1 MTFRFTNCTGS
12 TGLTGFLRVPANPL
26 GLTLASLGCVLALAG
41 CAPSVVDRSAL
52 SSAEPAIR
60 TVAQTAPHALQG
72 GYNDDDERA
81 AALAPSLSA
90 AEPQSEPQSDA
101 QSADDDS
108 PAASACACSRRFLQT
123 GLASWYGKVFHGRRT
138 ASGERYNMHALT
150 AAHRTLPL
158 GACVRVTAVG
168 RERSVVVRI
177 NDRGPFVHGRIIDLS
192 YAAAEA
198 IGVNVAGTLPVKLE
212 HIAPARGLDG
222 ARRCV
227 DRAERAA

>member
-1 MTFRFTNCTGS
+1 MTFRFTNRTGS
-12 TGLTGFLRVPANPL
+12 TGFTGFLRVPANPL

>member
-12 TGLTGFLRVPANPL
+12 TGFTGFLRVPANPL

-60 TVAQTAPHALQG
+60 TVGQTAPHALQG
-72 GYNDDDERA
+72 SYNDDDERG

-90 AEPQSEPQSDA
+90 AERQSEPQSDA
-101 QSADDDS
+101 QPADDDP

-212 HIAPARGLDG
+212 HIAPARGLNG

>member
-1 MTFRFTNCTGS
+1 MTFRFTNRTGS
-12 TGLTGFLRVPANPL
+12 TGFIGSLRAAANRLGFP
-26 GLTLASLGCVLALAG
+26 LASLGCVLALAG

-60 TVAQTAPHALQG
+60 TVGQTAPHALQG
-72 GYNDDDERA
+72 GSTDDDERA

-90 AEPQSEPQSDA
+90 AEPQSDA
-101 QSADDDS
+101 QPADDDS
-108 PAASACACSRRFLQT
+108 PSASACACSRRFLQT

-212 HIAPARGLDG
+212 HIAPARGLNG

>member
-1 MTFRFTNCTGS
+1 MTFRFTNNTGT
-12 TGLTGFLRVPANPL
+12 TGIIGFLRAAANPL

-41 CAPSVVDRSAL
+41 CAPSVVEPVAL

-60 TVAQTAPHALQG
+60 TVGQKAPHALQG
-72 GYNDDDERA
+72 SSTDDDERG

-90 AEPQSEPQSDA
+90 AEPQSDA
-101 QSADDDS
+101 QSADDNL
-108 PAASACACSRRFLQT
+108 PAASSCACSRRFLQT

-227 DRAERAA
+227 DRAA

>member
-1 MTFRFTNCTGS
+1 MTFRFNNRTGS
-12 TGLTGFLRVPANPL
+12 TGLIGSLRAAANRL

-60 TVAQTAPHALQG
+60 TVGQTAPHALQG
-72 GYNDDDERA
+72 SSTDDDERA

-90 AEPQSEPQSDA
+90 AEPQSDA
-101 QSADDDS
+101 QSADDGS
-108 PAASACACSRRFLQT
+108 RAASACACSRRFLQT

>member
-12 TGLTGFLRVPANPL
+12 TGFTGFLRVPANPL

-90 AEPQSEPQSDA
+90 AEPQSDTQSDA

-108 PAASACACSRRFLQT
+108 PAASACACRRRFLQT

-227 DRAERAA
+227 DRAARAA

>member
-1 MTFRFTNCTGS
+1 MTFRFTHRTGS
-12 TGLTGFLRVPANPL
+12 TGFTGFLRAAANPL
-26 GLTLASLGCVLALAG
+26 GLTLASLGCVWALAG
-41 CAPSVVDRSAL
+41 CAPSVVEPAGL
-52 SSAEPAIR
+52 SSGAPPIR
-60 TVAQTAPHALQG
+60 TVGQTAPHALQG
-72 GYNDDDERA
+72 GYNDGDERG

-90 AEPQSEPQSDA
+90 AEPRSDA

-108 PAASACACSRRFLQT
+108 PAAPACACSRRFLQT
-123 GLASWYGKVFHGRRT
+123 GLASWYGKMFHGRRT

-168 RERSVVVRI
+168 RERSVIVRI
-177 NDRGPFVHGRIIDLS
+177 NDRGPFAHGRIIDLS

-212 HIAPARGLDG
+212 HIAPVRGLDG

-227 DRAERAA
+227 DRAA

>member
-1 MTFRFTNCTGS
+1 MTFRFTNRTGS
-12 TGLTGFLRVPANPL
+12 TGLIGSRRAAANRL

-60 TVAQTAPHALQG
+60 TVGQTAPHALQG
-72 GYNDDDERA
+72 SSTDDDERG

-90 AEPQSEPQSDA
+90 AERQSEPQSDA
-101 QSADDDS
+101 QSADDES

-212 HIAPARGLDG
+212 HIAPARGLNG

-227 DRAERAA
+227 DRAGRAA

>member
-1 MTFRFTNCTGS
+1 MTFRFNNCTGS
-12 TGLTGFLRVPANPL
+12 TGLTGFFRVPANPL
-26 GLTLASLGCVLALAG
+26 GLTLASLGCVWALAG

-60 TVAQTAPHALQG
+60 TVGQTAPQALQG
-72 GYNDDDERA
+72 SSTDDDERA

-90 AEPQSEPQSDA
+90 AEPQSDTQSDA

-108 PAASACACSRRFLQT
+108 PSASACACSRRFLQT

-212 HIAPARGLDG
+212 HIAPARGLNG

>member
-12 TGLTGFLRVPANPL
+12 TGLIGSLRVAANRL

-60 TVAQTAPHALQG
+60 TVGQTAPHALQG
-72 GYNDDDERA
+72 SSTDDDERG

-90 AEPQSEPQSDA
+90 AERQSEPQSDA

-212 HIAPARGLDG
+212 HIAPARGLNG

-227 DRAERAA
+227 DRAARAA

>member
-1 MTFRFTNCTGS
+1 MTFRFNNRTGS
-12 TGLTGFLRVPANPL
+12 TGLIGSLRAAANGL

-60 TVAQTAPHALQG
+60 TVGQTAPHALQG
-72 GYNDDDERA
+72 SSTDDDERA

-90 AEPQSEPQSDA
+90 AEPQSDA

-108 PAASACACSRRFLQT
+108 RAASACACSRRFLQT

-212 HIAPARGLDG
+212 HIAPARGLNG

>member
-1 MTFRFTNCTGS
+1 MTFRFNNRTGS
-12 TGLTGFLRVPANPL
+12 TGLIGSLRAAANRL

-60 TVAQTAPHALQG
+60 TVGQTAPHALQG
-72 GYNDDDERA
+72 SSTDDDERA

-90 AEPQSEPQSDA
+90 AEPQSDA

-108 PAASACACSRRFLQT
+108 RAASACACSRRFLQT

>member
-12 TGLTGFLRVPANPL
+12 TGFTGFLRVPANPL

-60 TVAQTAPHALQG
+60 TVGQTAPHTLQG
-72 GYNDDDERA
+72 SSTDDDERG

-90 AEPQSEPQSDA
+90 AERQSEPQSDA

-212 HIAPARGLDG
+212 HIAPARGLNG

>member
-12 TGLTGFLRVPANPL
+12 TGFTGFLRVPANPL

-41 CAPSVVDRSAL
+41 CSPSVVDRSAL

-60 TVAQTAPHALQG
+60 TVGQTAPHALQG
-72 GYNDDDERA
+72 SSTDDDERG

-90 AEPQSEPQSDA
+90 AERQSEPQSDA

-227 DRAERAA
+227 DRAARAA